1 MLRLKQLREN
11 RNLSQQYLA
20 DVMFTSQTSIYN
32 YENGVV
38 EPTIDMLKRLASF
51 FDVSVDYLIGQ
62 SDDPK
67 RVEITTG
74 YQLNAVEA
82 KHIEMYKQLSP
93 LLKEA
98 FDRILKS
105 LISER

>member
-38 EPTIDMLKRLASF
+38 EPTIDMLKRLADF
-51 FDVSVDYLIGQ
+51 FDVSVDYLIGH
-62 SDDPK
+62 SDNPK
-67 RVEITTG
+67 RVEITRG
-74 YQLNAVEA
+74 YQLNAEEA

-93 LLKEA
+93 MLKEA
-98 FDRILKS
+98 FNTIFKS
-105 LISER
+105 FISEK